1 MKMEEKYNSFF
12 TPQRQ
17 SKIGI
22 ALLFLYNTGEVIKN
36 SWIFIFLFFF
46 RDKKFDL
53 WIVLLI
59 VSAVFLILSISAVMQ
74 YYNFRYYI
82 DAKNEEFIIHKG
94 IINKS
99 STKIKIRN
107 IQEVNISQPFTHKLF
122 NIFKLEV
129 DSPGS
134 SEKEVSISALSKQNA
149 YDLKAYLLEEKNI
162 ELQNEYINS
171 DDVTGI
177 SAKKQFRI
185 SNISILKYGLTANYV
200 RSFFALI
207 SLVIYGITQLN
218 DLLKKAELDAQIDYD
233 QIEKNVLSYSLP
245 ILLGMTIVVLVLGVL
260 INSVRTII
268 RYFNFKVEENYRNYS
283 FEYGLFSTKNAIV
296 TKSKVQ
302 VVTEIQN
309 WIQKKMNVSLV
320 KFLQIGKDE
329 NEKNV
334 SSVPGISH
342 KEKEHLIGSIWT
354 STPQFNN
361 FLKPN
366 YRLLIVNHIIW
377 VLFPFL
383 MVFFIDKNIIINYW
397 EAVVIIFMII
407 EIIIVFSYLN
417 LRLFYNESFIRL
429 RSGFWDVHYR
439 TFEID
444 KIQTVKI
451 SQYFWQKKS
460 NLGSIT
466 FYTSAGKFGTSA
478 LDFSEVK
485 KLFNNIIYKIET
497 SKNS

>member
-1 MKMEEKYNSFF
+1 MEEKYNSFF

-107 IQEVNISQPFTHKLF
+107 IQEVNISQPFIHKLF

-149 YDLKAYLLEEKNI
+149 YDLKAFLLEEKNI
-162 ELQNEYINS
+162 EIQNEYISS

-218 DLLKKAELDAQIDYD
+218 DILKKAELDAQIDYD

-245 ILLGMTIVVLVLGVL
+245 ILLGMTIVVLALGVL

-342 KEKEHLIGSIWT
+342 NEKEHLIGSIWT
-354 STPQFNN
+354 STPQFNS
-361 FLKPN
+361 FLNPN

-383 MVFFIDKNIIINYW
+383 MVFFIDKSIIINYW

-466 FYTSAGKFGTSA
+466 FYTSAGKFGISA

>member
-1 MKMEEKYNSFF
+1 MEEKYNSFF

-22 ALLFLYNTGEVIKN
+22 ALLFLYSTGEVIKN

-53 WIVLLI
+53 WIIFLI
-59 VSAVFLILSISAVMQ
+59 VSAVFFILSTSAVLQ

-107 IQEVNISQPFTHKLF
+107 IQEVNISQSFVHRLF

-134 SEKEVSISALSKQNA
+134 SEKEVSISALSRQNA
-149 YDLKAYLLEEKNI
+149 YDLKKYLLEEKNI
-162 ELQNEYINS
+162 EIENGHIAP
-171 DDVTGI
+171 DDTAEI
-177 SAKKQFRI
+177 STKKQLSI
-185 SNISILKYGLTANYV
+185 SNLSILKYGLTANYV
-200 RSFFALI
+200 QSFFALI

-218 DLLKKAELDAQIDYD
+218 DLLKKAELDAHIDYD
-233 QIEKNVLSYSLP
+233 EIEKNVLSYSFP
-245 ILLGMTIVVLVLGVL
+245 ILLGIILLVLILGV
-260 INSVRTII
+260 IVNSVRAII
-268 RYFNFKVEENYRNYS
+268 RYFNFKVEENYRNFS

-309 WIQKKMNVSLV
+309 WVQKKMNVSLV
-320 KFLQIGKDE
+320 KFLQIGKSE

-334 SSVPGISH
+334 SSVLGISQ
-342 KEKEHLIGSIWT
+342 KEKEHLICSIWGDI
-354 STPQFNN
+354 PKFNN
-361 FLKPN
+361 VLKPN
-366 YRLLIVNHIIW
+366 YRMLIVNHLIW
-377 VLFPFL
+377 IVFPFL
-383 MVFFIDKNIIINYW
+383 IVFFIDKSIVINYW
-397 EAVVIIFMII
+397 EAAIMIFIII
-407 EIIIVFSYLN
+407 EIIIIFSYLN
-417 LRLFYNESFIRL
+417 LRLFYNENFIRL

-466 FYTSAGKFGTSA
+466 FYTSAGKFGISV
-478 LDFSEVK
+478 LNFSEVK

-497 SKNS
+497 SKKS

>member
-1 MKMEEKYNSFF
+1 MEEKFNSFF

-53 WIVLLI
+53 WVVFLI
-59 VSAVFLILSISAVMQ
+59 VSVVFFILSTSAVLQ

-82 DAKNEEFIIHKG
+82 DSKNEEFIIHKG

-99 STKIKIRN
+99 YTKIKIRN
-107 IQEVNISQPFTHKLF
+107 IQEVNISQPFIHKLF

-134 SEKEVSISALSKQNA
+134 SEKEVSISALSRQNA
-149 YDLKAYLLEEKNI
+149 YDLKTYLLEEKNI
-162 ELQNEYINS
+162 EIQNEYIDS
-171 DDVTGI
+171 DDATEAPV
-177 SAKKQFRI
+177 KQQFRI

-218 DLLKKAELDAQIDYD
+218 DFLKKAELDAEIDYN

-245 ILLGMTIVVLVLGVL
+245 ILSGMIIVVLILGVL
-260 INSVRTII
+260 VNSVRTII

-329 NEKNV
+329 NEKNI
-334 SSVPGISH
+334 SSVPGISL
-342 KEKEHLIGSIWT
+342 KEKEHLIGSIWNQI
-354 STPQFNN
+354 PQFDN

-366 YRLLIVNHIIW
+366 YRLLIVNHLIW

-383 MVFFIDKNIIINYW
+383 MVFLIDKRIIINYW
-397 EAVVIIFMII
+397 EVVIMVFVIL
-407 EIIIVFSYLN
+407 ETVIVFSYLN
-417 LRLFYNESFIRL
+417 LRLFYNENFIRL

-466 FYTSAGKFGTSA
+466 FYTSAGKFGISA
-478 LDFSEVK
+478 LNFSEIK

-497 SKNS
+497 SEKS